1 MRERGV
7 EYLPGSRSP
16 SRRRLI
22 QLGALSAG
30 GLIIGATAAAASTPG
45 VAGPGQDGA
54 APGDPH
60 VRSQMMP
67 MTTGVAAPTSYNG
80 WPVGTPASSIGIQTY
95 YVTGTSIA
103 IPVEAGDVAWALMY
117 LAARFNTEVEP
128 LQGWQVWGYDYR
140 VDVNSTNWW
149 SCHASGTAVD
159 FNAVLHPNGARGTFT
174 AAQVSGIRKILADCG
189 NVIYWGGD
197 FSGTPDE
204 MHFEINVPPGDLQ
217 LPALVAKIRG
227 IAPPPPP
234 PVRVISLQARVNS
247 RYVTAE
253 QAGAQPLI
261 ANRDAIGLW
270 EKFDVIAVGTS
281 HVALRAHANNRFV
294 CADRAGGASL
304 VANRDAVGLW
314 ETFTTVPQPDGTTA
328 LRAAVNGRYVTA
340 EQAGIQP
347 LIANRTAVGPW
358 EKFTITGT

>member
-80 WPVGTPASSIGIQTY
+80 
-95 YVTGTSIA
+95 
-103 IPVEAGDVAWALMY
+103 
-117 LAARFNTEVEP
+117 
-128 LQGWQVWGYDYR
+128 
-140 VDVNSTNWW
+140 
-149 SCHASGTAVD
+149 
-159 FNAVLHPNGARGTFT
+159 
-174 AAQVSGIRKILADCG
+174 IRKILADCG

-227 IAPPPPP
+227 IAPPP